1 MIGDKR
7 IVALCT
13 SRVFEPQVHSYIEL
27 LNETLRKHDCSLWI
41 YAINADL
48 YWNDQADVSETAV
61 FDLIRWEWT
70 DAVILMDEK
79 IKSRNVS
86 LKIID
91 NARRNNVPV
100 VVVDGDYEHTTSIA
114 FDYAKGFENV
124 ARHVIE
130 DHNIRRPHFMAG
142 IRGNQFSD
150 ERLEVFKKVVED
162 NGITFSDSMVSYGE
176 FWSKPAR
183 EATEA
188 LIAKGDI
195 PEAIICA
202 NDIMA
207 INVCDVLKSS
217 GIRVPEDVL
226 VSGFDGYYEA
236 FLNKPAIT
244 TVSCTTPE
252 FAGITADAVL
262 KCLGCGENETQAGQS
277 ETGDRIMVLPRL
289 IKNESCGC
297 PACSDKSSDVLKSFN
312 TVFYRYQD
320 DIRYQHSIAANMQ
333 TSRDENELLA
343 ALRHYY
349 MPHAECFVYKDC
361 LAPEGDF
368 FIKENPGSEY
378 CMLFDWDRWSDRIV
392 PYDTSKISDGIAQQ
406 LKNGYPVV
414 FNSFDYMNRNL
425 GFMCYSF
432 PNYDLTDYS
441 KTTGIS
447 NMISVGLGGY
457 INMRYQQ
464 YLLEKVERMYQL
476 DALTGL
482 YNRLAFHEA
491 YEKIREA
498 PDNNGKRL
506 TVIMADLDHLKKIND
521 TLGHGA
527 GDKAIAAVAASLK
540 RACPESALC
549 VRFGGDEMVAFILEE
564 CDHDTVVE
572 KVKEYCAQKSG
583 EIGFKISASCGAYV
597 TTFTPDTKV
606 EDVIRHADEQMYVV
620 KRERRTQEKANA

>member
-1 MIGDKR
+1 MIGYKR

-13 SRVFEPQVHSYIEL
+13 SRVFEPQVHSYIEI

-48 YWNDQADVSETAV
+48 YWNDVADTSETAV

-91 NARRNNVPV
+91 NARKNGVPV
-100 VVVDGDYEHTTSIA
+100 IVVDGSYEHTVTIA

-124 ARHVIE
+124 VRHVIE
-130 DHNIRRPHFMAG
+130 EHNVKRPHFMAG
-142 IRGNQFSD
+142 IKGNQFSD
-150 ERLEVFKKVVED
+150 ERLEVFKKVIAGH
-162 NGITFSDSMVSYGE
+162 GIAFDDSMVSYGE

-183 EATEA
+183 EATEK

-195 PEAIICA
+195 PEAVICA

-207 INVCDVLKSS
+207 INVCDVLKNA
-217 GIRVPEDVL
+217 GIRVPEDVI
-226 VSGFDGYYEA
+226 VTGFDGYYEA
-236 FLNKPAIT
+236 YLNKPALT

-252 FAGITADAVL
+252 FAGITAETVL
-262 KCLGCGENETQAGQS
+262 KCIDGEMSGKSAAGGTES
-277 ETGDRIMVLPRL
+277 PDGTEDRIMVLPGL
-289 IKNESCGC
+289 IRNESCGC
-297 PACSDKSSDVLKSFN
+297 PVCTDKGSEVLKSFN

-320 DIRYQHSIAANMQ
+320 DIRYQHSIAAAMQ
-333 TSRDENELLA
+333 ASKDVKELLD

-349 MPHAECFVYKDC
+349 MPHAECFVFRDC
-361 LAPEGDF
+361 LEPEGDF
-368 FIKENPGSEY
+368 FIKEKPEGGY
-378 CMLFDWDRWSDRIV
+378 CLLFDWDRWSGRV
-392 PYDTSKISDGIAQQ
+392 MPYDLSQVSDGMIEQ
-406 LKNGYPVV
+406 LSNGYPIV

-425 GFMCYSF
+425 GFICYSF

-464 YLLEKVERMYQL
+464 FLLEKVERMYQL

-482 YNRLAFHEA
+482 YNRLAFLEA
-491 YEKIREA
+491 YEKLRMVPE
-498 PDNNGKRL
+498 NNGKRL
-506 TVIMADLDHLKKIND
+506 TVIMADLDRLKKIND
-521 TLGHGA
+521 TLGHEA

-540 RACPESALC
+540 QACPESALC
-549 VRFGGDEMVAFILEE
+549 VRLGGDEMVAFILEE
-564 CDHDTVVE
+564 CDYDAIIE
-572 KVKEYCAQKSG
+572 KVGEYCEEKSC
-583 EIGFKISASCGAYV
+583 EHGFRISASCGAYA
-597 TTFTPDTKV
+597 TTFTPDTKL
-606 EDVIRHADEQMYVV
+606 EEVIRHADTQMYMV
-620 KRERRTQEKANA
+620 KRGN